1 MPRSGIAGS
10 SGRTPPSVSGRPNR
24 LISRA
29 IIQVCMFTSSTGV
42 FAGNCLLS
50 TKGRVFHKFYDS
62 VCTRFLHSGTRTVTG
77 PCIIY
82 TVLNKLHPGGCEKDN

>member
-42 FAGNCLLS
+42 FAGNCLLLPREGFFTNFMILSVPDFS
-50 TKGRVFHKFYDS
+50 TLGQGLSLVF
-62 VCTRFLHSGTRTVTG
+62 
-77 PCIIY
+77 
-82 TVLNKLHPGGCEKDN
+82 VLFTLY